1 MSDVEIPQVDP
12 AVDAA
17 PTEDEAPIIHPK
29 ATPIESRFL
38 YVDVAAARAKQL
50 RKGASV
56 RLDATAPRA
65 TKPERL
71 AMEEVNQRL
80 VEWDLPEFAVLNEK
94 R

>member
-1 MSDVEIPQVDP
+1 MSENEIPTESQGET
-12 AVDAA
+12 AVVER
-17 PTEDEAPIIHPK
+17 PQGRL
-29 ATPIESRFL
+29 IESRFL

-50 RKGASV
+50 RKGATV
-56 RLDATAPRA
+56 RLDANAPRA

-80 VEWDLPEFAVLNEK
+80 VEWDLPEFTALTEK

>member
-1 MSDVEIPQVDP
+1 MSENEIPTEPQSE
-12 AVDAA
+12 AVVVER
-17 PTEDEAPIIHPK
+17 PQGR
-29 ATPIESRFL
+29 PIESRFL

-50 RKGASV
+50 RKGATV
-56 RLDATAPRA
+56 RLDANAPRA

-80 VEWDLPEFAVLNEK
+80 VEWDLPEFAVLNDK

>member
-1 MSDVEIPQVDP
+1 MSENEIP
-12 AVDAA
+12 AA
-17 PTEDEAPIIHPK
+17 PQADPIAVERPQGR
-29 ATPIESRFL
+29 PIESRFL

>member
-1 MSDVEIPQVDP
+1 MSENEIPTELAADDTP
-12 AVDAA
+12 AER
-17 PTEDEAPIIHPK
+17 PQGR
-29 ATPIESRFL
+29 PIESRFL

-50 RKGASV
+50 RKGATV
-56 RLDATAPRA
+56 RLEPGAVRA

-80 VEWDLPEFAVLNEK
+80 VEWDLPEFAALVEK

>member
-1 MSDVEIPQVDP
+1 MSENEIPTEP
-12 AVDAA
+12 RSEAVVVER
-17 PTEDEAPIIHPK
+17 PLGR
-29 ATPIESRFL
+29 PIESRFL

-50 RKGASV
+50 RKGATV
-56 RLDATAPRA
+56 RLDANAPRA

-80 VEWDLPEFAVLNEK
+80 VEWDLPEFSVLNEK

>member
-1 MSDVEIPQVDP
+1 MSENEIPTEP
-12 AVDAA
+12 AADA
-17 PTEDEAPIIHPK
+17 PVERPQGR
-29 ATPIESRFL
+29 PIESRFL

-50 RKGASV
+50 RKGATV
-56 RLDATAPRA
+56 RLDAGAVRA

-80 VEWDLPEFAVLNEK
+80 VEWDLPEFTALVEK

>member
-1 MSDVEIPQVDP
+1 MPDNENIAVAP
-12 AVDAA
+12 AETA
-17 PTEDEAPIIHPK
+17 PTERQLGRV
-29 ATPIESRFL
+29 IESRFL

-50 RKGASV
+50 RKGATV
-56 RLDATAPRA
+56 RLDAGAPRA

-80 VEWDLPEFAVLNEK
+80 VEWDLPDFNVLAEK

>member
-1 MSDVEIPQVDP
+1 MSENEIPTGLQADP
-12 AVDAA
+12 IVVER
-17 PTEDEAPIIHPK
+17 PQGR
-29 ATPIESRFL
+29 PIESRFL

>member
-1 MSDVEIPQVDP
+1 MSEHEIPTEP
-12 AVDAA
+12 AADGA
-17 PTEDEAPIIHPK
+17 PVERPQGR
-29 ATPIESRFL
+29 PIESRFL

-50 RKGASV
+50 RKGATV
-56 RLDATAPRA
+56 RLEAGAARA

-80 VEWDLPEFAVLNEK
+80 VEWDLPEFAVLAEK

>member
-1 MSDVEIPQVDP
+1 MSENEIVTDASVEPAPGPVERPQGRV
-12 AVDAA
+12 
-17 PTEDEAPIIHPK
+17 
-29 ATPIESRFL
+29 IESRFL

-50 RKGASV
+50 RKGATV
-56 RLDATAPRA
+56 RLDAGAPRA

-80 VEWDLPEFAVLNEK
+80 VEWDLPDFAALSEK

>member
-1 MSDVEIPQVDP
+1 MSENETIAGVP
-12 AVDAA
+12 AETA
-17 PTEDEAPIIHPK
+17 PTERQLGRV
-29 ATPIESRFL
+29 IESRFL

-50 RKGASV
+50 RKGATV
-56 RLDATAPRA
+56 RLDAGAPRA

-80 VEWDLPEFAVLNEK
+80 VEWDLPDFNVLAEK

>member
-1 MSDVEIPQVDP
+1 MSENEIP
-12 AVDAA
+12 
-17 PTEDEAPIIHPK
+17 TEPRPRPPSVERPLGRL
-29 ATPIESRFL
+29 IESRFL

-50 RKGASV
+50 RKGATV
-56 RLDATAPRA
+56 RLDAAAPRA

-80 VEWDLPEFAVLNEK
+80 VEWDLPEFTALTEK

>member
-1 MSDVEIPQVDP
+1 MSENETIAEAP
-12 AVDAA
+12 AQTA
-17 PTEDEAPIIHPK
+17 PTERQLGRV
-29 ATPIESRFL
+29 IESRFL

-50 RKGASV
+50 RKGATV
-56 RLDATAPRA
+56 RLDAGAPRA

-80 VEWDLPEFAVLNEK
+80 VEWDLPDFNVLAEK

>member
-1 MSDVEIPQVDP
+1 MSENEIHRRGPGRDRP
-12 AVDAA
+12 
-17 PTEDEAPIIHPK
+17 DERQLGRV
-29 ATPIESRFL
+29 IESRFL

-50 RKGASV
+50 RKGATV
-56 RLDATAPRA
+56 RLDAGAPRA

-80 VEWDLPEFAVLNEK
+80 VEWDLPDFNVLAEK

>member
-1 MSDVEIPQVDP
+1 MSENEIPTDP
-12 AVDAA
+12 QAD
-17 PTEDEAPIIHPK
+17 PISVERPQGR
-29 ATPIESRFL
+29 PIESRFL

-56 RLDATAPRA
+56 RLDAAAPRA